1 MIRVATRRS
10 PLALL
15 QAEEVAAQLRGLGAE
30 VKVIPMRTAG
40 DRRAAARLGEIGGKG
55 LFVRELEQALLAGDA
70 DVAVHSLKDV
80 PAELPDGLMLAVY
93 PEREAPQDVLVTR
106 RDATLDTLRAGA
118 VVGTSSPRR
127 RALLLAARPDLV
139 VESLR
144 GNVETRLHKLESA
157 GLDAVI
163 LAAAGLRRLGLVPS
177 QAFALP
183 IETVVPAVGQGV
195 LAVQTRRDDD
205 RTLRWLES
213 LDHAPTRAAAIAER
227 AFLSRLGASC
237 TTPIAAHARLDRAYG
252 GGAVLLITALV
263 ISEDGRRVVRASAS
277 GAPEHAEAI
286 GRDVAE
292 TLLEQGAA
300 SITPLLPEQSLR

>member
-15 QAEEVAAQLRGLGAE
+15 QAEEVAARLRGLGAE
-30 VKVIPMRTAG
+30 VKVVPMRTEG
-40 DRRAAARLGEIGGKG
+40 DRRAAARLAEIGGKG

-70 DVAVHSLKDV
+70 DVAVHSLKDL
-80 PAELPDGLMLAVY
+80 PAELPDGLVLAVY
-93 PEREAPQDVLVTR
+93 PEREAPHDVLVTR
-106 RDATLDTLRAGA
+106 RDATLDTLPEGA

-157 GLDAVI
+157 RLDAVI

-177 QAFALP
+177 QAVALP

-195 LAVQTRRDDD
+195 LAVQTRRDDE

-227 AFLSRLGASC
+227 AFLGRLGASC
-237 TTPIAAHARLDRAYG
+237 TTPIAGHARLDRACG
-252 GGAVLLITALV
+252 DGPVLLITALV

-286 GRDVAE
+286 GREVAE

-300 SITPLLPEQSLR
+300 SITPLLQEQSLR

>member
-15 QAEEVAAQLRGLGAE
+15 QAEEVAARLRGLGAE
-30 VKVIPMRTAG
+30 VKVVPMRTEG
-40 DRRAAARLGEIGGKG
+40 DRRAAARLAEIGNKG

-70 DVAVHSLKDV
+70 EVAVHSLKDLPV
-80 PAELPDGLMLAVY
+80 ELPDGLVLAVY
-93 PEREAPQDVLVTR
+93 PEREAPHDVLVTR
-106 RDATLDTLRAGA
+106 RDATLDPLPEGA

-127 RALLLAARPDLV
+127 RALLLAARPDLI
-139 VESLR
+139 VEPLR
-144 GNVETRLHKLESA
+144 GNVETRVRKLESA
-157 GLDAVI
+157 RLDAVI

-177 QAFALP
+177 QAAALP
-183 IETVVPAVGQGV
+183 IETFVPAVGQGV

-213 LDHAPTRAAAIAER
+213 LDHAPTRAAER

-237 TTPIAAHARLDRAYG
+237 TTPMAGHARLGRACG
-252 GGAVLLITALV
+252 DGPVLLMTALV

-277 GAPEHAEAI
+277 GAPERAEAI

-292 TLLEQGAA
+292 TLLQRGAA
-300 SITPLLPEQSLR
+300 SLTPLRPEWSRR

>member
-15 QAEEVAAQLRGLGAE
+15 QAEEVAARLHGLGAE
-30 VKVIPMRTAG
+30 VKVVPMRTEG
-40 DRRAAARLGEIGGKG
+40 DRRAAARLAEIGGKG

-70 DVAVHSLKDV
+70 DVAVHSLKNV
-80 PAELPDGLMLAVY
+80 PAELPEGLVLAVY
-93 PEREAPQDVLVTR
+93 RERQAPHDVLVTR
-106 RDATLDTLRAGA
+106 RDATLDSLPEGA

-127 RALLLAARPDLV
+127 RALLLA
-139 VESLR
+139 
-144 GNVETRLHKLESA
+144 ETRLHKLESA
-157 GLDAVI
+157 RLDAVV
-163 LAAAGLRRLGLVPS
+163 LAAARLRRLGLVPS
-177 QAFALP
+177 QAVALP

-213 LDHAPTRAAAIAER
+213 LDHAPTRTAAIAER

-237 TTPIAAHARLDRAYG
+237 TTPMAGHARLDSACGRG
-252 GGAVLLITALV
+252 PVLLMTALV

-277 GAPEHAEAI
+277 GGPEHAEAI

-292 TLLEQGAA
+292 TLLERGAA
-300 SITPLLPEQSLR
+300 SITPLLQEQSLR

>member
-30 VKVIPMRTAG
+30 VKIVPMRTEG
-40 DRRAAARLGEIGGKG
+40 DRRAAARLAEIGGKG

-70 DVAVHSLKDV
+70 DVAVHSLKDL
-80 PAELPDGLMLAVY
+80 PAELPDGLVLAVY
-93 PEREAPQDVLVTR
+93 PEREAPHDVLVTR
-106 RDATLDTLRAGA
+106 RDATLDTLPERA

-157 GLDAVI
+157 RLDAVI

-177 QAFALP
+177 QAVALP

-205 RTLRWLES
+205 RTLRWLEA

-237 TTPIAAHARLDRAYG
+237 TTPIAGHARLDRACG
-252 GGAVLLITALV
+252 DGPVLLITALV
-263 ISEDGRRVVRASAS
+263 ISENGRRVVRASAS

-292 TLLEQGAA
+292 TLLERGAA
-300 SITPLLPEQSLR
+300 SITPLLQKQSLR

>member
-1 MIRVATRRS
+1 VIRVATRGSR
-10 PLALL
+10 LALL
-15 QAEEVAAQLRGLGAE
+15 QAEEVTARLRGLGAE
-30 VKVIPMRTAG
+30 VKVVPMRTEG
-40 DRRAAARLGEIGGKG
+40 DRRAATWLAEIGGKG

-70 DVAVHSLKDV
+70 EVAVHSLKDL
-80 PAELPDGLMLAVY
+80 PADLPDGLVLAVY
-93 PEREAPQDVLVTR
+93 PERQAPHDVLVTR
-106 RDATLDTLRAGA
+106 RDAILDTLPEGA

-127 RALLLAARPDLV
+127 RALLLAARPDQI
-139 VESLR
+139 VEPLR
-144 GNVETRLHKLESA
+144 GNVDTRLRKLEA
-157 GLDAVI
+157 ARLDAVI

-177 QAFALP
+177 QAVALP

-195 LAVQTRRDDD
+195 LAVQTRRDDE

-227 AFLSRLGASC
+227 AFLGRLGASC
-237 TTPIAAHARLDRAYG
+237 TTPIAGHARLDRACG
-252 GGAVLLITALV
+252 DGPVLLITALV

-286 GRDVAE
+286 GREVAE

-300 SITPLLPEQSLR
+300 SITPLLQEQSLR